1 MHHDRQVQTPQP
13 RTSGRRRASVRTHLA
28 ATFGLAVVALAAL
41 VVTATTAS
49 FASQRSRAVAELHAL
64 AQQEA
69 NGVID
74 DTDEMVGFMEE
85 LGRQPWA
92 TNLDAAGCRAFFDS
106 LAAFASSGHIHLL
119 RADGSEVCG
128 LRDPSLPDRP
138 PALRQSLA
146 EVLATG
152 KPVSFGLGEDPLSG
166 RLADTTVVPVGDRAG
181 ALVAVMYY
189 GAYDGGTLPAGVDPE
204 TRVLLVDPA
213 TRRGI
218 VVSGDGLEPSPV
230 LAPMGELAAAL
241 PAKGVTVTG
250 PDHQELLATSVTVEG
265 STWRIVAGI
274 PPAVAVAQAWVDL
287 KRILGLGLP
296 AVGLLIGL
304 ALLLQ
309 RRIGRPVRR
318 LTGALR
324 AVGEGDDDAWVP
336 VEGPAELAEMAAAYN
351 TMLAERRER
360 EGELRFRATHDG
372 LTGLANR
379 SAFTTHLAEAL
390 ETSRGEPVTVLFL
403 DLDRFKLVNDSHGHP
418 VGDAVLRALGK
429 RLTGA
434 ARKDTLVAR
443 FGGDEFALC
452 QPGAGDPQG
461 AISVA
466 ERMLA
471 ALRAPFEVEGH
482 ELFLS
487 GSIGITSARPGDDA
501 ESVLRDA
508 DTAMY
513 RAKEERTGYAVFDP
527 AMRSRSLARLE
538 IERDLHGALDRGEFV
553 LHYQLKRSL
562 TEDRWVGAEAL
573 LRWNHPGKGMV
584 CPGEF
589 IPVAE
594 ETGLIIPIGA
604 WALRSACRQAA
615 SWRRA
620 GTPLTVAVNLAPQ
633 ELTHTGLVDRVRSAL
648 ADAGAQPSDLI
659 IEITEQSVLGDVDAA
674 SAILASLRGLGVR
687 TSVDDFGTGHSSL
700 SYLQRLPLDELKI
713 DQSFTAALDRDP
725 ASRAIVGSLVGLAH
739 AIGLEVVAEG
749 VETVTQLEELH
760 LLGCE
765 MAQGYHLARP
775 APAAD
780 VTARLVPPDLVPA
793 A

>member
-28 ATFGLAVVALAAL
+28 ATFGLAIVALAAL

-49 FASQRSRAVAELHAL
+49 FASQRSRAVAELQAL

-85 LGRQPWA
+85 LVRQPWA
-92 TNLDAAGCRAFFDS
+92 TNLDAAECRKFFGS
-106 LAAFASSGHIHLL
+106 LAAFVSSGHIHLL

-128 LRDPSLPDRP
+128 LRDPSLPARP
-138 PALRQSLA
+138 LALNPSLA
-146 EVLATG
+146 EVLASG
-152 KPVSFGLGEDPLSG
+152 KPVSSGLGEDPLSG

-189 GAYDGGTLPAGVDPE
+189 GAYGDGKLPAGVDPE

-213 TRRGI
+213 TRRG
-218 VVSGDGLEPSPV
+218 VVVAGDRLEPSAA
-230 LAPMGELAAAL
+230 LAPMGELAGAL
-241 PAKGVTVTG
+241 PAKGGTVTG
-250 PDHQELLATSVTVEG
+250 PDDQELLATSVNVEG

-274 PPAVAVAQAWVDL
+274 PPAVAVAQARDDL

-296 AVGLLIGL
+296 AVGLLIAL

-336 VEGPAELAEMAAAYN
+336 VDGPAELAEMAAAYN

-360 EGELRFRATHDG
+360 EAELRFRATHDG

-379 SAFTTHLAEAL
+379 TAFTTRLAETL

-429 RLTGA
+429 RLSGA
-434 ARKDTLVAR
+434 VRSDTLVAR

-452 QPGAGDPQG
+452 QPGPGGAQG

-471 ALRAPFEVEGH
+471 ALRAPFVVEGH
-482 ELFLS
+482 ELYLS

-573 LRWNHPGKGMV
+573 LRWNHPTRGMV

-615 SWRRA
+615 AWRRA
-620 GTPLTVAVNLAPQ
+620 GTPLAVAVNLAPQ
-633 ELTHTGLVDRVRSAL
+633 ELTNTGLVDRVRIAL

-674 SAILASLRGLGVR
+674 SAILAALRKLGVR

-760 LLGCE
+760 RLGCNL
-765 MAQGYHLARP
+765 AQGYHLARP

-780 VTARLVPPDLVPA
+780 VTARLLTPDLVSA